1 MKPSKVFNQFITVKN
16 SKMHGKGVFASRNI
30 KKNSRIIE
38 YIGEKITK
46 REGNLR
52 SEKRLKRYLNSKKT
66 GSVYIFELNSRYDID
81 GSLSYN
87 KARFINHSCKPNCEV
102 QIKNGHIWIYSI
114 RNIKKNEELS
124 YDYGYEFDEDDYS
137 DHKCCCGSK
146 NCIGYIISSDDWV
159 KYKNFVKKIQKNY
172 L

>member
-46 REGNLR
+46 REGDLR

-124 YDYGYEFDEDDYS
+124 YDYGYEFDKDDYS
-137 DHKCCCGSK
+137 DHSCRCGSK
-146 NCIGYIISSDDWV
+146 NCIGYIISSDDRG
-159 KYKNFVKKIQKNY
+159 KFRRFMRKK
-172 L
+172 